1 MDKRS
6 GPQKKKTVRR
16 AKAKICPECGAAMKP
31 GRTTLHFERNGFYAD
46 VESVAAMLCGKCG
59 TRSIPGP
66 TALKISEAVERI
78 FKAGKDLDSTGIS
91 FHKVAS

>member
-1 MDKRS
+1 MDKRAGS
-6 GPQKKKTVRR
+6 QKKKTARR
-16 AKAKICPECGAAMKP
+16 MKPCPECGAAMKP

-46 VESVAAMLCGKCG
+46 VENVTAMLCKRCG

-66 TALKISEAVERI
+66 TALKISDAVERL
-78 FKAGKDLDSTGIS
+78 FKAGKDLDTTGIS

>member
-1 MDKRS
+1 
-6 GPQKKKTVRR
+6 
-16 AKAKICPECGAAMKP
+16 MKP
-31 GRTTLHFERNGFYAD
+31 GRTTLNFERNGFYAD
-46 VESVAAMLCGKCG
+46 VESVAAMLCGKCS

-78 FKAGKDLDSTGIS
+78 FRAGKDLDSTGIS